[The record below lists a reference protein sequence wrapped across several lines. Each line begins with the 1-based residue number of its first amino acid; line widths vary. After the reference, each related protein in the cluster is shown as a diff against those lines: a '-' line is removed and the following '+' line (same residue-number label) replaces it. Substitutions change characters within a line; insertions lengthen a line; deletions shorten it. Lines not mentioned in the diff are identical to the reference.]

1 MWYLLI
7 DYPNSTSYNS
17 VAYQQY
23 ICKGGIQ
30 MARIEESVEINRPV
44 DKVFAY
50 TTDAKSWPKWHKTM
64 PEAEQTSQGQVGV
77 GTTFKGKNRMMG
89 QTSKWTA
96 KLTEYDPPKM
106 WGKIIDSGSVI
117 IDDKLI
123 FDPTE
128 GGTKFTM
135 VYDVKVHGF
144 LKILSSMITN
154 SMRNQLKKDLIYLKN
169 ILES

>member
-1 MWYLLI
+1 
-7 DYPNSTSYNS
+7 
-17 VAYQQY
+17 
-23 ICKGGIQ
+23 
-30 MARIEESVEINRPV
+30 MARIEESVIIKCPA

-50 TTDAKSWPKWHKTM
+50 TTEAKSWPKWHGTM
-64 PEAEQTSQGQVGV
+64 PEAEQTSRGQVGV

-96 KLTEYDPPKM
+96 KVTEYDPYKR

-135 VYDVKVHGF
+135 VYDVKVGGF
-144 LKILSSMITN
+144 LKLLSSMIIS
-154 SMRNQLKKDLIYLKN
+154 SMRKQLKMDLINLKN
-169 ILES
+169 ILEAQA